1 MLALLILSETERAQT
16 GDTVRSRT
24 DKKEPLGK
32 EIGNQDQIVAIW
44 YGFDEPVPCQNEI
57 RKDKEY
63 CSEGIEGASL
73 EQTCQKH
80 C

>member
-32 EIGNQDQIVAIW
+32 EIGDKNEIVAVR
-44 YGFDEPVPCQNEI
+44 YRFHEAMPCEDEV
-57 RKDKEY
+57 
-63 CSEGIEGASL
+63 
-73 EQTCQKH
+73 
-80 C
+80 